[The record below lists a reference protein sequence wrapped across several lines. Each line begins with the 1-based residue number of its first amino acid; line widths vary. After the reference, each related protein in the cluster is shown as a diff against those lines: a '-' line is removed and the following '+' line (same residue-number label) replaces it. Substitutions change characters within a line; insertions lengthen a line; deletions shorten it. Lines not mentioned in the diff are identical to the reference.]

1 MLNTPMTK
9 RALRLCLR
17 AHEGQVDHSDLPY
30 ALHPIHLAEQ
40 FDCANEVCV
49 ALLHDTMEDCDISE
63 DDLREAGMSEEVI
76 EAVRLLTHDPNVPYL
91 EYVRGVA
98 DNRIAKAVKI
108 ADLRHNSDLSRLE
121 SVTDRDRNRVQKYYD
136 ARVLLGDMAYEVE
149 TPVGP
154 FKVLVN
160 GEPWPF
166 AVRDTSFEAFAMAW
180 WYEDM
185 MLDKGIPVGQ
195 PDKTYDI
202 DVDVLPLRKGDVVV
216 AGFDFGQQVSYGS
229 DEYVCGKTYVKECD
243 GVPYTLGLSVL
254 NDELFNWIDGV
265 PVREG
270 WDDFPFRLI
279 DPDGRYE
286 IFEEPL
292 EHMDHAY
299 QRTISYRVCWSAGA
313 NDRITYVVDNVATG
327 ML

>member
-1 MLNTPMTK
+1 MLYTPMTK
-9 RALRLCLR
+9 RALNLCLK
-17 AHEGQVDHSDLPY
+17 AHKGQKDRSDLPY

-40 FDCANEVCV
+40 FDHASQVCA

-91 EYVRGVA
+91 EYVRGTA

-108 ADLRHNSDLSRLE
+108 ADLRHNGDLSRLE
-121 SVTDRDRNRVQKYYD
+121 RVTDQDRERVQKYYS

-154 FKVLVN
+154 FRVLVN

-166 AVRDTSFEAFAMAW
+166 AVRDASSAASAMAW
-180 WYEDM
+180 QHKGTTP
-185 MLDKGIPVGQ
+185 DKGIPAGQ

-202 DVDVLPLRKGDVVV
+202 SVDVLPLRKGDVVETS
-216 AGFDFGQQVSYGS
+216 FDFGQQVSWSS
-229 DEYVCGKTYVKECD
+229 DEHVRGRTYVKEHD
-243 GVPYTLGLSVL
+243 GVPYTLGLGAL
-254 NDELFNWIDGV
+254 DDEAFNWVDGV
-265 PVREG
+265 PVRKG
-270 WDDFPFRLI
+270 WGDYPFRLV
-279 DPDGRYE
+279 DSDGRYE

-299 QRTISYRVCWSAGA
+299 QRSIRYRVCWSEGA
-313 NDRITYVVDNVATG
+313 NDRMAYIVGNVAMG